1 MPFYQK
7 RPCGLFPGSSVK
19 SFKGF
24 VFLFQPA
31 EGLTDALEPEAI
43 LAGPLFFLQFPDF
56 FHPAFQDVPP
66 CALQHFVVVF
76 FESRHR
82 KILAFMCFFL
92 WGLSPLSC
100 IYITLKAH
108 NSKSF
113 FGYLCILLDNFPFI
127 GAGYQSEAAARVPL
141 HVDGSGIIDVLNRA
155 FGTCRR
161 CLHIIHKDQ
170 PYPCALRPCPAF
182 RQPFPQ
188 DGKVETELAV
198 IPFHVLVIPIAR
210 FPKSPLLMH
219 DIHQTADCVAVRFDR
234 DCFLIVEPRES
245 FICIK
250 PPFICCRNAPEDD
263 RHEGIRLFLDSG
275 VASGQGAFEK
285 QLIPIYLSCP
295 RKGGIGT
302 PLCHLRFTH
311 VAAVGNVDFFIHR
324 SHPF

>member
-1 MPFYQK
+1 MVSIPFPIHQ
-7 RPCGLFPGSSVK
+7 LISSFGSSK
-19 SFKGF
+19 KASLASLIRLSISSFPNISQAA
-24 VFLFQPA
+24 FL
-31 EGLTDALEPEAI
+31 LI
-43 LAGPLFFLQFPDF
+43 FFPSSAMIVLIVISSLSY
-56 FHPAFQDVPP
+56 AF
-66 CALQHFVVVF
+66 
-76 FESRHR
+76 S
-82 KILAFMCFFL
+82 L

-141 HVDGSGIIDVLNRA
+141 HVDGSGIIDVLDRA

-161 CLHIIHKDQ
+161 CLHIIHGNQ
-170 PYPCALRPCPAF
+170 PHPCAFHPFPAF
-182 RQPFPQ
+182 RQSFPQ
-188 DGKVETELAV
+188 DVRVETELAV

-219 DIHQTADCVAVRFDR
+219 DIHQTADCATVRFDR
-234 DCFLIVEPRES
+234 DCFLIVEPWEA

-250 PPFICCRNAPEDD
+250 SPFICCRNALEDD

-275 VASGQGAFEK
+275 VTSGQGAFEK

-302 PLCHLRFTH
+302 PLRHLRFTH